1 MLVNIVVRLL
11 GSLTVLVSMLIGA
24 LAVTIIMVFGSTT
37 ELFEPIYPERLFFQI
52 FGWFVTGAV
61 IVSSVFAFFLRKKK
75 LDYPT
80 DDSYEHDSWTE
91 TERRL
96 RRNNTVRIVLSIL
109 IISGGII
116 NQWFYDLPFGRY
128 FYLFVIIICIVFD
141 LTVRIV
147 DRKL

>member
-1 MLVNIVVRLL
+1 MLVNIIVRLL

-24 LAVTIIMVFGSTT
+24 LAVTVIMVFGSTT

-61 IVSSVFAFFLRKKK
+61 IVSSIFALMLRKKK

-80 DDSYEHDSWTE
+80 DDSYKHDSWTE
-91 TERRL
+91 TKRRL
-96 RRNNTVRIVLSIL
+96 RRNNIIRIVLSIL
-109 IISGGII
+109 IISAGIV

-128 FYLFVIIICIVFD
+128 FYLFGIIICIVFD